1 MSLLRS
7 LTAKT
12 HKQLGVFFIAFAVLV
27 AVVTLPSAN
36 EARSP
41 ILYVVIVGSLGV
53 AIPAAI
59 GISLLTGR
67 MRRAK

>member
-1 MSLLRS
+1 MSLLRN

-12 HKQLGVFFIAFAVLV
+12 HKQLGVFFIAFAAMV
-27 AVVTLPSAN
+27 AFATLPSAN

-41 ILYVVIVGSLGV
+41 ILYVVIVGGVGV

-59 GISLLTGR
+59 GISLFTGLMKR
-67 MRRAK
+67 GK